1 MKDNQPTAANNNA
14 EEMNL
19 PNETGAAQ
27 NEPVPEAPAP
37 TPEEQEATSPLLQ
50 EDPQDSSSDFEKMM
64 EAYEQKIGDVRKG
77 SIVEGKIVKIQDDNV
92 LVDIGT
98 RCEGIFPTE
107 EIRDENG
114 DLKFAEGD
122 TIQVQVQSSTASD
135 FAIKLSHK
143 NAKQYEQIRELKK
156 HYQDGTPVEGVITH
170 SVKGGMKVDISG
182 VEAFLPAS
190 QIETRYVE
198 NTDDY
203 AGLKSSFRIMKFNP
217 RQNKLVV
224 SRRVLLEEEREKLKA
239 ELWENLE
246 VGQVVKGMVTR
257 LTGYGVFVDLGGME
271 GLVHISNLS
280 WDKVKK
286 PSELV
291 KVGEEI
297 ETQVIEL
304 DRERERIGLGL
315 KQMVE
320 DPWLTVDERYFVGQ
334 KVEGIVEKLESFG
347 AFVKLE
353 PGVTALI
360 PISEMSWTRRVNHPS
375 ELMARGDSVEAV
387 VLRVDPDER
396 KISLSLKQITPSP
409 FSAFVENH
417 RVGEEMEG
425 EITNVVGYGAFVR
438 LDEGVEGLLHI
449 SELSWSPVQNIDD
462 AVKAGD
468 KIQVRIIN
476 INPNEERISLSAKV
490 GEPPAGAFENA
501 GEGSRPA
508 RGPREGGP
516 RRGGRKGPRKDREED
531 QYILNEAP
539 SSSTKLGELFPQQ
552 LLEKMKSK
560 KEE

>member
-1 MKDNQPTAANNNA
+1 MKDNQPSAANNNE

-27 NEPVPEAPAP
+27 NEPVPEAPA
-37 TPEEQEATSPLLQ
+37 TVPEEHESTSPLLQ
-50 EDPQDSSSDFEKMM
+50 EAPQDSSSDFEKMM
-64 EAYEQKIGDVRKG
+64 EAYEQKIGDIRKG

-224 SRRVLLEEEREKLKA
+224 SRRVLLEEEREKLKV

-315 KQMVE
+315 KQMVD

-438 LDEGVEGLLHI
+438 LGEGVEGLLHI

-468 KIQVRIIN
+468 KIQVKIIN

-508 RGPREGGP
+508 RSPREGGP
-516 RRGGRKGPRKDREED
+516 RRGGRKNPRKDREED

-539 SSSTKLGELFPQQ
+539 TSSTKLGELFPQQ